1 MKMYDRYVFAAQF
14 AVDDA
19 ERVQGVVEGIIHM
32 YDRDPATAFD
42 TINSFM
48 SPDSNY
54 PFVVDPDT
62 TVSVADGSNLGRLG
76 VVSVLLTNSTVSLED
91 LRALDEGEGVWTE
104 YSFTNPQTGMEQAK
118 RSWVMAHGGYLFAS
132 GYYP

>member
-1 MKMYDRYVFAAQF
+1 MKLHDGYVFVARL

-19 ERVQGVVEGIIHM
+19 ERVQGVVEEMIRL
-32 YDRDPATAFD
+32 YDRDPVTAFD

-48 SPDSNY
+48 SLDANY
-54 PFVVDPDT
+54 PFVMDPDT
-62 TVSVADGSNLGRLG
+62 TMTVADGSNLGLVG
-76 VVSVLLTNSTVSLED
+76 VVSVLLTDSTVPLED

-104 YSFTNPQTGMEQAK
+104 YTFTNPQTGMEQAK
-118 RSWVMAHGGYLFAS
+118 RSWVVAHNGYLFAS